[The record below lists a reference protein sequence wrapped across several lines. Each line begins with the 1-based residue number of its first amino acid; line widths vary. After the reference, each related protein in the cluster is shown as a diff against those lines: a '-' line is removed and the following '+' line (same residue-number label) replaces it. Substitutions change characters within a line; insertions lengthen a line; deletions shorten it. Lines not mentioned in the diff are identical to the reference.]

1 MTYAPDR
8 EDTFPVPIEP
18 AVLMVHLVN
27 SAAET
32 NVPIYIPWNKC
43 RLMYGYAIVTS
54 AIDGSGAMEID
65 LELDAADGTAM
76 ATVSVTASD
85 AVGTVTELTIS
96 DEAACSNL
104 SRADTSRDAI
114 NFEIDG
120 SSGAAGEVD
129 VILYFERSGC

>member
-1 MTYAPDR
+1 MISDSARFRIILILRVIT
-8 EDTFPVPIEP
+8 EP
-18 AVLMVHLVN
+18 SSWNAGD
-27 SAAET
+27 
-32 NVPIYIPWNKC
+32 IYTIPF
-43 RLMYGYAIVTS
+43 G